1 MLARMRRARRQ
12 DVAELNITAFLNLM
26 VVLVPFLLI
35 TAVFTQLTIK
45 ELDLPDTSR
54 AQPPQEDVRRG
65 LSVIVRD
72 SGLTLTSDGA
82 VVQNWPKV
90 SVVQPSPHPEAGYNY
105 AALSQTLAEIKQR
118 NPAEDR
124 ITLLLEP
131 GIAYDVLIQVMD
143 SVHYLPA
150 ATQGVLVDM
159 FPQISVGDAPALEVA
174 P

>member
-1 MLARMRRARRQ
+1 MFARMRRARRQ

-45 ELDLPDTSR
+45 ELNLPDSSQTP
-54 AQPPQEDVRRG
+54 PPQDDVKQG
-65 LSVIVRD
+65 LTVLIRD
-72 SGLTLTSDGA
+72 TGLTLTKDGKT
-82 VVQNWPKV
+82 VDNWPKD
-90 SVVQPSPHPEAGYNY
+90 ERGYTYAG
-105 AALSQTLAEIKQR
+105 LTSRLAEIKNA

-131 GIAYDVLIQVMD
+131 GINYDTLIQVMD
-143 SVHYLPA
+143 AVHYLPA
-150 ATQGVLVDM
+150 AREGVLVDM
-159 FPQISVGDAPALEVA
+159 FPQISVGDAPTQEAA

>member
-82 VVQNWPKV
+82 VVQNWPKA
-90 SVVQPSPHPEAGYNY
+90 EAGYNY

-143 SVHYLPA
+143 SVHYLQA

-159 FPQISVGDAPALEVA
+159 FPQISVGDAPALEAA

>member
-45 ELDLPDTSR
+45 ELDLPDSSQ
-54 AQPPQEDVRRG
+54 AQPPPDSVRHG
-65 LSVIVRD
+65 LSVVVRET
-72 SGLTLTSDGA
+72 GLTLTDDGRT
-82 VVQNWPKV
+82 VQSWPRGDN
-90 SVVQPSPHPEAGYNY
+90 GYKY
-105 AALSQTLAEIKQR
+105 AALGQALAEIKNR
-118 NPAEDR
+118 NPAEGR

-131 GIAYDVLIQVMD
+131 GINYDTLIQVMD

-150 ATQGVLVDM
+150 AGQGVLVDM
-159 FPQISVGDAPALEVA
+159 FPQISVGDAPPLELA

>member
-54 AQPPQEDVRRG
+54 AQPPSEDVRRG
-65 LSVIVRD
+65 LSVVVRD
-72 SGLTLTSDGA
+72 SGLTLTNDGA
-82 VVQNWPKV
+82 AVQSWPK
-90 SVVQPSPHPEAGYNY
+90 SDDGYSY
-105 AALSQTLAEIKQR
+105 AALGQALAEIKQR

-159 FPQISVGDAPALEVA
+159 FPQISVGDAPALEAA

>member
-1 MLARMRRARRQ
+1 MFARMRRARRQ
-12 DVAELNITAFLNLM
+12 DVADLNITAFMNLM
-26 VVLVPFLLI
+26 VALVPFLLI

-54 AQPPQEDVRRG
+54 AQAPQDDVKRG
-65 LSVIVRD
+65 LAVVVRD
-72 SGLTLTSDGA
+72 SGLTLTNDGQS
-82 VVQNWPKV
+82 VQSWTK
-90 SVVQPSPHPEAGYNY
+90 SETGFNY
-105 AALSQTLAEIKQR
+105 AALGQALAEFKNR

-143 SVHYLPA
+143 TVHYLPA
-150 ATQGVLVDM
+150 ARQGVLVDM
-159 FPQISVGDAPALEVA
+159 YPQISVGDAPALEVA

>member
-54 AQPPQEDVRRG
+54 SQPPSEELKRG
-65 LSVIVRD
+65 LSVLIRET
-72 SGLTLTSDGA
+72 GLTLTNDGA
-82 VVQNWPKV
+82 IVQSWPKA
-90 SVVQPSPHPEAGYNY
+90 EDGYNY
-105 AALSQTLAEIKQR
+105 AALGQTLAEIKNR

-131 GIAYDVLIQVMD
+131 GIPYDVMIQVMD
-143 SVHYLPA
+143 TVHYLPA
-150 ATQGVLVDM
+150 ASEGVLVDM
-159 FPQISVGDAPALEVA
+159 FPRISVGDAPVLASEAV

>member
-1 MLARMRRARRQ
+1 MFARMRRARRQ
-12 DVAELNITAFLNLM
+12 EAADLNITAFLNLM
-26 VVLVPFLLI
+26 VALVPFLLI

-54 AQPPQEDVRRG
+54 QQPPPDDRPRG
-65 LSVIVRD
+65 LSVVVRE
-72 SGLTLTSDGA
+72 SGLTLLDSGQTVNS
-82 VVQNWPKV
+82 WPRG
-90 SVVQPSPHPEAGYNY
+90 EAGYSY
-105 AALSQTLAEIKQR
+105 AALGQTLAEIKNR

-143 SVHYLPA
+143 TVHYLPA
-150 ATQGVLVDM
+150 AREGVLVDM
-159 FPQISVGDAPALEVA
+159 YPQISIGDAPPLEVA

>member
-45 ELDLPDTSR
+45 ELDLPDSSR
-54 AQPPQEDVRRG
+54 SQPPSEDVKRG
-65 LSVIVRD
+65 LTVVIRET
-72 SGLTLTSDGA
+72 GLTLTNDGA
-82 VVQNWPKV
+82 TVQSWPKA
-90 SVVQPSPHPEAGYNY
+90 EDGYSY
-105 AALSQTLAEIKQR
+105 AALGQALAGIKER

-131 GIAYDVLIQVMD
+131 GIAYDVMIQAMD
-143 SVHYLPA
+143 TVHYLPA
-150 ATQGVLVDM
+150 ASEGVLVDM
-159 FPQISVGDAPALEVA
+159 FPQISVGDAPAQEAA

>member
-12 DVAELNITAFLNLM
+12 DVADLNITAFLNLM

-54 AQPPQEDVRRG
+54 AQPPAEDVKRG

-72 SGLTLTSDGA
+72 SGLTLTDDGA
-82 VVQNWPKV
+82 AVQNWPKT
-90 SVVQPSPHPEAGYNY
+90 EAGYSY
-105 AALSQTLAEIKQR
+105 AALAQALAEIKQR

-159 FPQISVGDAPALEVA
+159 FPQISVGDAPALEAA

>member
-54 AQPPQEDVRRG
+54 AQPPSEDVRRG
-65 LSVIVRD
+65 LSVVVRD

-82 VVQNWPKV
+82 AVQSWPK
-90 SVVQPSPHPEAGYNY
+90 SEDGYSY
-105 AALSQTLAEIKQR
+105 AALGQALAEIKQR

-159 FPQISVGDAPALEVA
+159 FPQISVGDAPALETA

>member
-54 AQPPQEDVRRG
+54 AQPPSEDVRRG
-65 LSVIVRD
+65 LAVVVRD
-72 SGLTLTSDGA
+72 SGLTLTNDGA
-82 VVQNWPKV
+82 AVQSWPK
-90 SVVQPSPHPEAGYNY
+90 SEDGYSY
-105 AALSQTLAEIKQR
+105 AALGQALAEIKQR

>member
-1 MLARMRRARRQ
+1 MFARMRRARRQ

-45 ELDLPDTSR
+45 ELNLPDSSQTP
-54 AQPPQEDVRRG
+54 PPQDDVKQG
-65 LSVIVRD
+65 LTVLIRD
-72 SGLTLTSDGA
+72 TGLTLTKDGKT
-82 VVQNWPKV
+82 VGDWPKD
-90 SVVQPSPHPEAGYNY
+90 ERGYTYAG
-105 AALSQTLAEIKQR
+105 LTSRLAEIKNT

-131 GIAYDVLIQVMD
+131 GINYDTLIQVMD
-143 SVHYLPA
+143 AVHYLPA
-150 ATQGVLVDM
+150 AREGVLVDM
-159 FPQISVGDAPALEVA
+159 FPQISVGDAPAQEAA

>member
-54 AQPPQEDVRRG
+54 AQPPSEDVKRG
-65 LSVIVRD
+65 LSVVVRD
-72 SGLTLTSDGA
+72 RGLTLTSDGA
-82 VVQNWPKV
+82 TVQNWPKT
-90 SVVQPSPHPEAGYNY
+90 EAGYDY
-105 AALSQTLAEIKQR
+105 VALAQALAEIKQR
-118 NPAEDR
+118 NPADDR

-131 GIAYDVLIQVMD
+131 ETPYDVLIQVMD

-159 FPQISVGDAPALEVA
+159 FPQISVGDAPALEDA

>member
-54 AQPPQEDVRRG
+54 AQPPSEDVRRG
-65 LSVIVRD
+65 LSVVVRD
-72 SGLTLTSDGA
+72 SGLTLTNDGA
-82 VVQNWPKV
+82 AVQSWPK
-90 SVVQPSPHPEAGYNY
+90 SEDGYSY
-105 AALSQTLAEIKQR
+105 AALSQALAEIKQR

-159 FPQISVGDAPALEVA
+159 FPQISVGDAPVEAA